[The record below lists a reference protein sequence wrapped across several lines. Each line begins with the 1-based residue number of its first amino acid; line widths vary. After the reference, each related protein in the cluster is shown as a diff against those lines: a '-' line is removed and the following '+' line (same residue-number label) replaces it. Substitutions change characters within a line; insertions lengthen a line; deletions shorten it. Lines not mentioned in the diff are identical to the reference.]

1 MLVPADLCASIVR
14 YAAAPH
20 VSVATGGKSAGLAAV
35 DGLQCAVF
43 QHQEHPQMHVKR
55 RRLLPNFEHCSVAL
69 FASMALYGPL
79 PAAAQ
84 ASSITTAPLTRPR
97 AGAAPAP
104 SASRAPAA
112 QLSAPPSG
120 PIPPNSW
127 TPEQLNDAFK
137 RSDSDGDSRLS
148 REEAAMWSGLSR
160 RFDQID
166 SNKDGSISSAEF
178 DEALK

>member
-1 MLVPADLCASIVR
+1 MYPRQPGAKVLASRVWMGCN
-14 YAAAPH
+14 AQ
-20 VSVATGGKSAGLAAV
+20 SFNLK
-35 DGLQCAVF
+35 
-43 QHQEHPQMHVKR
+43 EHPQMHVKR

-79 PAAAQ
+79 PATAQ
-84 ASSITTAPLTRPR
+84 AASTTAPRMATPR
-97 AGAAPAP
+97 AGAAPSPFA
-104 SASRAPAA
+104 AGAPAT

-120 PIPPNSW
+120 AIPPNSW

-137 RSDSDGDSRLS
+137 RSDSNGDSRLS